1 MMPVPAARESTSG
14 WSVSI
19 STPPLAHE
27 RWQLR
32 VYFLVG
38 GWSASATSSSAQ
50 TRRVVEGTPF
60 ASATHPLEV
69 SFVERTRRRN
79 ANRQRKAARLA
90 AAKPRVGSRRLDFL
104 LALSF

>member
-1 MMPVPAARESTSG
+1 
-14 WSVSI
+14 
-19 STPPLAHE
+19 
-27 RWQLR
+27 
-32 VYFLVG
+32 
-38 GWSASATSSSAQ
+38 
-50 TRRVVEGTPF
+50 VVEGTPF